1 MWRMKNVAEEKEKS
15 LSSTW
20 AAGKPVEEAW
30 DDNSVSF
37 IFCGRGATGQHSSGV
52 VWGRVYPMP
61 DTGESTAGYTG
72 TGPVG
77 ATAVYGDSAA
87 IPDDRSAVPM
97 GEFNDSGGT
106 GVVWNRA
113 GNSGQLFADV
123 GGFGRNR
130 IYFVGDTSAKDGAVG
145 GADFDVQLGA

>member
-1 MWRMKNVAEEKEKS
+1 
-15 LSSTW
+15 
-20 AAGKPVEEAW
+20 
-30 DDNSVSF
+30 
-37 IFCGRGATGQHSSGV
+37 
-52 VWGRVYPMP
+52 
-61 DTGESTAGYTG
+61 
-72 TGPVG
+72 
-77 ATAVYGDSAA
+77 
-87 IPDDRSAVPM
+87 M

-106 GVVWNRA
+106 GLVWNRA